1 MNEPTAVKPNWI
13 PLKSSMLEAAAYN
26 DEKWVLSI
34 RFKSGLELAYQEV
47 PPEVNDEFLSAPS
60 QGKYYNANIKGKY
73 EAVGEPEAESTRG
86 QAVEKTET
94 NDLYRVT
101 ANGTATK
108 IAEGV
113 SIKGGFVDTTPV
125 DDGHA
130 LQTTP
135 VTTFDKSDIPED
147 DPTIP
152 REEAAIVRETAGE
165 VLGALEPPKTPQE
178 ALALLSEQSGIIQA
192 TIAQSKELAVEG
204 LKVRVTDA
212 PSYSDAGE
220 KMKVLVAVKERAA
233 NFLDPIRAILYQPY
247 KLAGENLK
255 SATDPLDSSIAFIK
269 RQRLTWSQ
277 EQERLEAAGK
287 ARLQREAEEQARRDQ
302 EARSQQLTLE
312 AVEQAVSEGDEQ
324 AAEKLLEE
332 PIQAAPVYVPP
343 VRVASAVP
351 VEQGIS
357 KRKSWKAM
365 LKEPDGMDDL
375 ILDIAEGIKSRR
387 ANKGLAGHAPI
398 TFVKLNETAVNQ
410 SAKAQEKAFSYPG
423 LMAYN
428 DETEA
433 VRKTKH

>member
-1 MNEPTAVKPNWI
+1 MNEPTAVPINWI

-34 RFKSGLELAYQEV
+34 RFKTGLELAYQEV
-47 PPEVNDEFLSAPS
+47 PPEVNDEFMSAPS
-60 QGKYYNANIKGKY
+60 QGKYYNSNIKGKY
-73 EAVGEPEAESTRG
+73 TAVGEPEGESTRG
-86 QAVEKTET
+86 QAVEKPET
-94 NDLYRVT
+94 HDLYRVT
-101 ANGTATK
+101 ADGTTTK

-113 SIKGGFVDTTPV
+113 SLKHGFIDAEPMPSTGAIAAGVDH
-125 DDGHA
+125 DDM
-130 LQTTP
+130 
-135 VTTFDKSDIPED
+135 D

-152 REEAAIVRETAGE
+152 REEVAIVRETAGE

-178 ALALLSEQSGIIQA
+178 ALALLAEQSGIIQA

-277 EQERLEAAGK
+277 EQERLEAAEK
-287 ARLQREAEEQARRDQ
+287 ARLQREAEEQARKDQ

-433 VRKTKH
+433 VRKSKK